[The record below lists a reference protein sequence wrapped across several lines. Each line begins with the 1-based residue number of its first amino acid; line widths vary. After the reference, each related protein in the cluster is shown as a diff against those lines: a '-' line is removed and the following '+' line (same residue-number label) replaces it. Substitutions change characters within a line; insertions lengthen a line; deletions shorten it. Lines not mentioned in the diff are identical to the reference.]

1 MPSTMHVTHRVLSSW
16 PIPVQLPIYTFSL
29 PAPASNFLL
38 IHPIMEAPPISPN
51 LVTHS
56 CRSSRCRGKSYPLN
70 HFRLKKDGQLSSTC
84 IACAEKE
91 AAYKHKSRVGGKME
105 KDEGEGNW
113 THIGLDAFLE
123 NIAEATE
130 KDIDFRVLLDTSDI
144 IGVGESRGD
153 RARAIAEAFG
163 VATVLHWT

>member
-1 MPSTMHVTHRVLSSW
+1 
-16 PIPVQLPIYTFSL
+16 
-29 PAPASNFLL
+29 
-38 IHPIMEAPPISPN
+38 
-51 LVTHS
+51 
-56 CRSSRCRGKSYPLN
+56 
-70 HFRLKKDGQLSSTC
+70 
-84 IACAEKE
+84 
-91 AAYKHKSRVGGKME
+91 ME